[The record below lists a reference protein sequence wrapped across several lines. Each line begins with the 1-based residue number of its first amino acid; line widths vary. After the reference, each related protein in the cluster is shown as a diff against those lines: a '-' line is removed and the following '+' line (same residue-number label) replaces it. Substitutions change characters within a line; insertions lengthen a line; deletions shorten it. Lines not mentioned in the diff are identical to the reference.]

1 MTQREKAFIL
11 GTLIGDAL
19 GLPVNRK
26 PHHIVRMYFK
36 GIKGYTD
43 EYYSTAT
50 PTGFRK
56 GQSSKDVCALLQQL
70 SDEQVIERWTNLFFP
85 PSEQKRLCL
94 LFRTI
99 AEQGKLNDKMLN
111 DEVFGKAK
119 EKILQSLALFPTEL
133 VLQFGE
139 ASTEP
144 DAVDFAL
151 AMLLRNHSDFETTV
165 LSTINMGGLTTLTG
179 AITGGAVAILNGIQN
194 IPREWIEGLERSSEI
209 LKYLSLQEVITNINA
224 R

>member
-19 GLPVNRK
+19 GLPVNHK

-50 PTGFRK
+50 PTGLRK
-56 GQSSKDVCALLQQL
+56 GQNSKDVLPLLLQL
-70 SDEQVIERWTNLFFP
+70 PSEQTIEAWTKLFFP
-85 PSEQKRLCL
+85 TSVSARLSL
-94 LFRTI
+94 LFQAI
-99 AEQGKLNDKMLN
+99 AEQGELNGSSI
-111 DEVFGKAK
+111 DERVFGDSKAK
-119 EKILQSLALFPTEL
+119 ILDALSLFPTDL
-133 VLQFGE
+133 VMQFNE
-139 ASTEP
+139 AMTQS

-179 AITGGAVAILNGIQN
+179 AITGGAIALLNGVQN
-194 IPREWIEGLERSSEI
+194 IPQEWIEELEHSSDI
-209 LKYLSLQEVITNINA
+209 LKHLSLQAVATK
-224 R
+224 

>member
-1 MTQREKAFIL
+1 MTEREKAFIL

-50 PTGFRK
+50 PTGLRK
-56 GQSSKDVCALLQQL
+56 GQNSREILPFLAQL
-70 SDEQVIERWTNLFFP
+70 PSHNVIEAWTNIFFP
-85 PSEQKRLCL
+85 SSVTARLCL
-94 LFRTI
+94 LFQTI
-99 AEQGKLNDKMLN
+99 AERGELNAEAI
-111 DEVFGKAK
+111 DESVFGDSKAK
-119 EKILQSLALFPTEL
+119 ILESLLLFPTDL
-133 VLQFGE
+133 VLHFDE
-139 ASTEP
+139 AMTEK

-179 AITGGAVAILNGIQN
+179 AITGGAIALLHGVER
-194 IPREWIEGLERSSEI
+194 IPREWIEELEHSSEI
-209 LKYLSLQEVITNINA
+209 LKYLSGRKVITT
-224 R
+224 

>member
-1 MTQREKAFIL
+1 MTEREKAFIL

-50 PTGFRK
+50 PTGLRK
-56 GQSSKDVCALLQQL
+56 GQCSKDVVQLLLQL
-70 SDEQVIERWTNLFFP
+70 PNENIIEAWTKLFFP
-85 PSEQKRLCL
+85 SSEHVRLGL
-94 LFRTI
+94 LFQAVEAQGELNAETI
-99 AEQGKLNDKMLN
+99 SDAVWGN
-111 DEVFGKAK
+111 AK
-119 EKILQSLALFPTEL
+119 SKILESLSLFPTDL
-133 VLQFGE
+133 VMQFNE
-139 ASTEP
+139 AMTEQ

-165 LSTINMGGLTTLTG
+165 LSTVNMGGLTALTG
-179 AITGGAVAILNGIQN
+179 AITGGAIAMLNGVQT
-194 IPREWIEGLERSSEI
+194 IPHEWIEGLEQSSEI
-209 LKYLSLQEVITNINA
+209 LSRLHLQNIITK
-224 R
+224 

>member
-1 MTQREKAFIL
+1 MTEREKAFIL

-50 PTGFRK
+50 PTGLRK
-56 GQSSKDVCALLQQL
+56 GQCSKDVVQLLLQL
-70 SDEQVIERWTNLFFP
+70 PNENIIEAWTKLFFP
-85 PSEQKRLCL
+85 PSEHVRLCL
-94 LFRTI
+94 LFQAIEAKGELNAETI
-99 AEQGKLNDKMLN
+99 SDAVWGN
-111 DEVFGKAK
+111 AK
-119 EKILQSLALFPTEL
+119 SKILESLSLFPTDL
-133 VLQFGE
+133 VMQFDE
-139 ASTEP
+139 AMTEH

-165 LSTINMGGLTTLTG
+165 LSTVNMGGLTTLTG
-179 AITGGAVAILNGIQN
+179 AITGGAVAMLNGVQT
-194 IPREWIEGLERSSEI
+194 IPHEWIEGLEQSSEI
-209 LKYLSLQEVITNINA
+209 LSRLHLQDIITK
-224 R
+224 